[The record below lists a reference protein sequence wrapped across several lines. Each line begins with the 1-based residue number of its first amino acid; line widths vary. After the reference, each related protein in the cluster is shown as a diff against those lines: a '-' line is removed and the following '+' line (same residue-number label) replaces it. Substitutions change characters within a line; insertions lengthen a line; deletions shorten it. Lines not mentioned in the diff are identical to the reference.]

1 MKNYLSSLLATLTGL
16 IIMTILGFI
25 ILMGIISA
33 STSKETVEVKENSL
47 LVAKFNA
54 QILDR
59 TNEDPFAMLFSGNF
73 MYDETMGLDQILAD
87 LERAKTDENI
97 EGIFMNL
104 GMVSAGVA
112 TLGEIR
118 EALLDFKE
126 SGKFIY
132 AYADAYTQKS
142 YYLASAA
149 DSVFMTPGGMFL
161 FNGMSAQ
168 VMFYR
173 KALEKVGVEMQVIRH
188 GSYKG
193 AVEPFL
199 RDDLSD
205 ENREQIEAYVGALWG
220 KIVGDISESRGIP
233 SEKLNQIA
241 DDLESIDSEKLVE
254 TGMIDG
260 LIYYDDMLGRMKQR
274 LGVDEEEDLESVSLK
289 SYKDAPE
296 KKKKE
301 YSRDKVA
308 VIYAMGTVVDGNA
321 GEGYISSERISKAL
335 RKARRDRTVKAIVFR
350 INSGGGSGSASDVIH
365 HEVMLA
371 AKEKPLVV
379 SMGDVAASGGYYIAA
394 PADTIL
400 AGPGTITGS
409 IGVFG
414 LFPNVQKLMNDKLGI
429 STDVVKTNRNADILN
444 TMTPFDPEQRVII
457 QKMIDNFYTHF
468 VTIVAEGRG
477 KTYEEIDAI
486 AGGRVWAGTDA
497 MELGLIDMYG
507 GLKKSIEVAAEMAG
521 LESYRVQPLPRLED
535 PMTVL
540 MRQLTGGSLARAD
553 RILKQELGEG
563 YQTFRK
569 IQEIQKLHGIQ
580 AIMPYDIEVQ

>member
-16 IIMTILGFI
+16 IIMTVLGFI
-25 ILMGIISA
+25 ILMAIIAA

-205 ENREQIEAYVGALWG
+205 ENREQIEALCG
-220 KIVGDISESRGIP
+220 SP
-233 SEKLNQIA
+233 
-241 DDLESIDSEKLVE
+241 
-254 TGMIDG
+254 
-260 LIYYDDMLGRMKQR
+260 LG
-274 LGVDEEEDLESVSLK
+274 
-289 SYKDAPE
+289 
-296 KKKKE
+296 
-301 YSRDKVA
+301 
-308 VIYAMGTVVDGNA
+308 
-321 GEGYISSERISKAL
+321 
-335 RKARRDRTVKAIVFR
+335 
-350 INSGGGSGSASDVIH
+350 
-365 HEVMLA
+365 
-371 AKEKPLVV
+371 
-379 SMGDVAASGGYYIAA
+379 
-394 PADTIL
+394 
-400 AGPGTITGS
+400 
-409 IGVFG
+409 
-414 LFPNVQKLMNDKLGI
+414 
-429 STDVVKTNRNADILN
+429 
-444 TMTPFDPEQRVII
+444 
-457 QKMIDNFYTHF
+457 
-468 VTIVAEGRG
+468 
-477 KTYEEIDAI
+477 
-486 AGGRVWAGTDA
+486 
-497 MELGLIDMYG
+497 
-507 GLKKSIEVAAEMAG
+507 
-521 LESYRVQPLPRLED
+521 
-535 PMTVL
+535 
-540 MRQLTGGSLARAD
+540 
-553 RILKQELGEG
+553 
-563 YQTFRK
+563 
-569 IQEIQKLHGIQ
+569 
-580 AIMPYDIEVQ
+580 